1 MKRKSLALAMM
12 AVMLAG
18 STLTAHAEHH
28 VEDGDKWKVQFTG
41 KEMKSTFSSQDIAT
55 AISGI
60 EPGDDVEIQITL
72 ENTDSRR
79 ATWYLTNEVLQSL
92 EETVG
97 VSANG
102 GAYSYS
108 LVYTP
113 GDKTQEALVLYDS
126 ESIGGDKKS
135 GVGEGLLEVND
146 SFRKSD
152 SDAEKRWI
160 YVDQLKPKE
169 NGVMSLTV
177 GLDGETQGNAYQNT
191 LARLQLNFAVERAA
205 AAPSSGGSSHR
216 TYRDPDSSTPAAPA
230 PAPASVVYSP
240 GAVQTGDPSSMLLWS
255 AAALASGLVLMV
267 FIVCFYKK
275 KREE

>member
-113 GDKTQEALVLYDS
+113 GDKTREALVLYDS
-126 ESIGGDKKS
+126 ESIGGDRKS
-135 GVGEGLLEVND
+135 GVGEGLLGVND

-191 LARLQLNFAVERAA
+191 LARMQLNFAVERAA
-205 AAPSSGGSSHR
+205 AAPSGGGSHR
-216 TYRDPDSSTPAAPA
+216 TYRDPDNSTPAAPA

-240 GAVQTGDPSSMLLWS
+240 GAVQTGDPSNMLLWS